1 MTRFVQPR
9 VKDGAVFL
17 CYDRMSAAV
26 WPLGRVGQ
34 LAHDWQRCG
43 TLEAAAME
51 EQGEKNI
58 MAMRDKIEHAIQN
71 QPCTVKDLKSKF
83 GGDRGSDRKVMEA
96 VDQLVHEAVICQ
108 RQGVFFTVRS
118 GRADKAL
125 LCKVVKLG
133 KNFAFVMLEDGT
145 SDIFIPGR
153 FTRGAMPGDI
163 VLVEKF
169 EHPRVEGS
177 DEGEI
182 LAILEEKNDLVGTA
196 RRIEGRLKFV
206 PDDCPAISMQM
217 MRDCEGGAKDGDK
230 VAVEILQRGNRQED
244 HRVGVAMR
252 FGSSDEAKRCAKA
265 LLYAQDIRSR
275 FPDKVRE
282 EAKKLENAEVSEKD
296 TEGRMDLR
304 ALPIFTIDSAETKDI
319 DDAISLTKTPE
330 GGFELG
336 VHIADVSNYVKPG
349 SELDN
354 EAFNRAT
361 SVYYADQV
369 VPMLPKQLSNG
380 ICSLNEGVLR
390 LAFSCLMH
398 LDKDGNLIDYR
409 FVKSII
415 RSRVK
420 GVYSEINALLAG
432 SADDELKGKYHEV
445 LSQLP
450 AMKELYGHRARLRK
464 ERGCMDIESGEVKLI
479 LDEDGHC
486 IDVKKRTS
494 GESEAMIEEFM
505 LLANQCA
512 AHFARVKQIPFV
524 YRVHEEPNAEKLE
537 RLHTLLQACGIN
549 DHFAKDVPTP
559 KELSA
564 ILEGVRGGPYE
575 QIINTGMLRCMSKAV
590 YEEKPKGH
598 YGLVLKDYAHFT
610 SPIRRYP
617 DLAIHRI
624 MTAQLKGMDKDTMVL
639 RYSDFAEKA
648 SKQSSEREII
658 AMQIERKAEDC
669 YKAEYARRHLGECY
683 EGRISGVTQR
693 GLFIELDNGVE
704 GFVPASSLTPSG
716 TMLTEGIRLSDPV
729 SGKNWSLGDTMMI
742 TIVRADV
749 NLGKIDFEVA
759 PASTK

>member
-1 MTRFVQPR
+1 
-9 VKDGAVFL
+9 
-17 CYDRMSAAV
+17 MS
-26 WPLGRVGQ
+26 
-34 LAHDWQRCG
+34 
-43 TLEAAAME
+43 
-51 EQGEKNI
+51 
-58 MAMRDKIEHAIQN
+58 MRDKIEHAIQN
-71 QPCTVKDLKSKF
+71 QPCTVKELKQKF
-83 GGDRGSDRKVMEA
+83 GGERGADRKVMEA
-96 VDQLVHEAVICQ
+96 LDELVREAVVCQ

-153 FTRGAMPGDI
+153 FTKGAMPGDD

-177 DEGEI
+177 DEGAI
-182 LAILEEKNDLVGTA
+182 LAILTEKNDLVGTV
-196 RRIEGRLKFV
+196 RRVEGRLRFV
-206 PDDCPAISMQM
+206 PDDCPAITMPLA
-217 MRDCEGGAKDGDK
+217 RDCEGGAKDGDK
-230 VAVEILQRGNRQED
+230 VAVEILNRGSRQED

-265 LLYAQDIRSR
+265 LLYAKDIRTR
-275 FPDKVRE
+275 FPDKVRD
-282 EAKKLENAEVSEKD
+282 EAKKFEGAEVSEKD
-296 TEGRMDLR
+296 CEGRMDLR

-319 DDAISLTKTPE
+319 DDAISLTRTSD

-349 SELDN
+349 TELDN
-354 EAFNRAT
+354 EAFSRAT

-369 VPMLPKQLSNG
+369 VPMLPKALSNG
-380 ICSLNEGVLR
+380 ICSLNENELR
-390 LAFSCLMH
+390 LAFSCLMR
-398 LDKDGNLIDYR
+398 LDKEGGLTDYR

-432 SADDELKGKYHEV
+432 TADAEIKAKYADV
-445 LSQLP
+445 IDQLP

-479 LDEDGHC
+479 LDENGRC

-494 GESEAMIEEFM
+494 GESESMIEEFM

-537 RLHTLLQACGIN
+537 RLHALLQACGIN
-549 DHFAKDVPTP
+549 DHFAKDVPAP

-564 ILEGVRGGPYE
+564 ILEGVRGTPYE
-575 QIINTGMLRCMSKAV
+575 QIINTGMLRCMSKAL

-624 MTAQLKGMDKDTMVL
+624 MTDMLKGTEKETMIL
-639 RYSDFAEKA
+639 RYTDFAERA
-648 SKQSSEREII
+648 SKQSSEREVI

-683 EGRISGVTQR
+683 EGTISGVTQR

-716 TMLTEGIRLSDPV
+716 TSLTEGVRLTDPA
-729 SGKNWSLGDTMMI
+729 SGKTWSLGDKMMI

-759 PASTK
+759 PAAKA

>member
-1 MTRFVQPR
+1 
-9 VKDGAVFL
+9 
-17 CYDRMSAAV
+17 MS
-26 WPLGRVGQ
+26 
-34 LAHDWQRCG
+34 
-43 TLEAAAME
+43 
-51 EQGEKNI
+51 
-58 MAMRDKIEHAIQN
+58 MRDKIEHAIQN
-71 QPCTVKDLKSKF
+71 QPCTVKELKQKF
-83 GGDRGSDRKVMEA
+83 GGERGADRKVMEA
-96 VDQLVHEAVICQ
+96 LDELVREAVVCQ

-153 FTRGAMPGDI
+153 FTKGAMPGDD

-177 DEGEI
+177 DEGAI
-182 LAILEEKNDLVGTA
+182 LAILTEKNDLVGTV
-196 RRIEGRLKFV
+196 RRVEGRLRFV
-206 PDDCPAISMQM
+206 PDDCPAITMPLA
-217 MRDCEGGAKDGDK
+217 RDCEGGAKDGDK
-230 VAVEILQRGNRQED
+230 VAVEILNRGNRQED

-265 LLYAQDIRSR
+265 LLYAKDIRTR
-275 FPDKVRE
+275 FPDKVRD
-282 EAKKLENAEVSEKD
+282 EAKKFEGAEVSEKD
-296 TEGRMDLR
+296 CEGRMDLR

-319 DDAISLTKTPE
+319 DDAISLTRTSD

-349 SELDN
+349 TELDN
-354 EAFNRAT
+354 EAFSRAT

-369 VPMLPKQLSNG
+369 VPMLPKALSNG
-380 ICSLNEGVLR
+380 ICSLNENELR
-390 LAFSCLMH
+390 LAFSCLMR
-398 LDKDGNLIDYR
+398 LDKEGNLTDYR

-432 SADDELKGKYHEV
+432 TADAEIKAKYADV
-445 LSQLP
+445 IDQLP

-479 LDEDGHC
+479 LDENGRC

-494 GESEAMIEEFM
+494 GESESMIEEFM

-537 RLHTLLQACGIN
+537 RLHALLQACGIN

-564 ILEGVRGGPYE
+564 ILEGVRGTPYE
-575 QIINTGMLRCMSKAV
+575 QIINTGMLRCMSKAL

-624 MTAQLKGMDKDTMVL
+624 MTDMLKGTEKETMIL
-639 RYSDFAEKA
+639 RYTDFAERA
-648 SKQSSEREII
+648 SKQSSEREVIT
-658 AMQIERKAEDC
+658 MQIERKAEDC

-683 EGRISGVTQR
+683 EGTISGVTQR

-716 TMLTEGIRLSDPV
+716 TSLTEGVRLTDPA
-729 SGKNWSLGDTMMI
+729 SGKTWSLGDKMMI

-759 PASTK
+759 PAAKA

>member
-1 MTRFVQPR
+1 
-9 VKDGAVFL
+9 
-17 CYDRMSAAV
+17 MS
-26 WPLGRVGQ
+26 
-34 LAHDWQRCG
+34 
-43 TLEAAAME
+43 
-51 EQGEKNI
+51 
-58 MAMRDKIEHAIQN
+58 MRDKIEHAIQN
-71 QPCTVKDLKSKF
+71 QPCTVKELKQKF
-83 GGDRGSDRKVMEA
+83 GGERGADRKVMEA
-96 VDQLVHEAVICQ
+96 LDELVREAVVCQ

-153 FTRGAMPGDI
+153 FTKGAMPGDD

-177 DEGEI
+177 DEGAI
-182 LAILEEKNDLVGTA
+182 LAILTEKNDLVGTV
-196 RRIEGRLKFV
+196 RRVEGRLRFV
-206 PDDCPAISMQM
+206 PDDCPAITMPLA
-217 MRDCEGGAKDGDK
+217 RDCEGGAKDGDK
-230 VAVEILQRGNRQED
+230 VAVEILNRGNRQED

-265 LLYAQDIRSR
+265 LLYAKDIRTR
-275 FPDKVRE
+275 FPDKVRD
-282 EAKKLENAEVSEKD
+282 EAKKFEGAEVSEKD
-296 TEGRMDLR
+296 CEGRMDLR

-319 DDAISLTKTPE
+319 DDAISLTRTSD

-354 EAFNRAT
+354 EAFSRAT

-369 VPMLPKQLSNG
+369 VPMLPKALSNG
-380 ICSLNEGVLR
+380 ICSLNENELR
-390 LAFSCLMH
+390 LAFSCLMR
-398 LDKDGNLIDYR
+398 LDKEGNLTDYR

-432 SADDELKGKYHEV
+432 TADAEIKAKYADV
-445 LSQLP
+445 IDQLP

-479 LDEDGHC
+479 LDENGRC

-494 GESEAMIEEFM
+494 GESESMIEEFM

-537 RLHTLLQACGIN
+537 RLHALLQACGIN

-564 ILEGVRGGPYE
+564 ILEGVRGTPYE
-575 QIINTGMLRCMSKAV
+575 QIINTGMLRCMSKAL

-624 MTAQLKGMDKDTMVL
+624 MTDMLKGTEKETMIL
-639 RYSDFAEKA
+639 RYTDFAERA
-648 SKQSSEREII
+648 SKQSSEREVI

-683 EGRISGVTQR
+683 EGTISGVTQR

-716 TMLTEGIRLSDPV
+716 TSLTEGVRLTDPA
-729 SGKNWSLGDTMMI
+729 SGKTWSLGDKMMI

>member
-1 MTRFVQPR
+1 
-9 VKDGAVFL
+9 
-17 CYDRMSAAV
+17 MS
-26 WPLGRVGQ
+26 
-34 LAHDWQRCG
+34 
-43 TLEAAAME
+43 
-51 EQGEKNI
+51 
-58 MAMRDKIEHAIQN
+58 MRDKIEHAIQN
-71 QPCTVKDLKSKF
+71 QPCTVKELKQKF
-83 GGDRGSDRKVMEA
+83 GGERGADRKVMEA
-96 VDQLVHEAVICQ
+96 LDELVREAVVCQ

-153 FTRGAMPGDI
+153 FTKGAMPGDD

-177 DEGEI
+177 DEGAI
-182 LAILEEKNDLVGTA
+182 LAILTEKNDLVGTV
-196 RRIEGRLKFV
+196 RRVEGRLRFV
-206 PDDCPAISMQM
+206 PDDCPAITMPLA
-217 MRDCEGGAKDGDK
+217 RDCEGGAKDGDK
-230 VAVEILQRGNRQED
+230 VAVEILNRGNRQED

-265 LLYAQDIRSR
+265 LLYAKDIRTR
-275 FPDKVRE
+275 FPDKVRD
-282 EAKKLENAEVSEKD
+282 EAKKFEGAEVSEKD
-296 TEGRMDLR
+296 CEGRMDLR

-319 DDAISLTKTPE
+319 DDAISLTRTPE

-349 SELDN
+349 TELDN
-354 EAFNRAT
+354 EAFSRAT

-369 VPMLPKQLSNG
+369 VPMLPKALSNG
-380 ICSLNEGVLR
+380 ICSLNENELR
-390 LAFSCLMH
+390 LAFSCLMR
-398 LDKDGNLIDYR
+398 LDKDGNLTDYR
-409 FVKSII
+409 FVKSVI

-432 SADDELKGKYHEV
+432 TADAEIKAKYADV
-445 LSQLP
+445 IDQLP

-479 LDEDGHC
+479 LDENGRC

-494 GESEAMIEEFM
+494 GESESMIEEFM

-537 RLHTLLQACGIN
+537 RLHALLQACGIN

-564 ILEGVRGGPYE
+564 ILEGVRGTPYE
-575 QIINTGMLRCMSKAV
+575 QIINTGMLRCMSKAL

-624 MTAQLKGMDKDTMVL
+624 MTDMLKGTEKETMIL
-639 RYSDFAEKA
+639 RYTDFAERA
-648 SKQSSEREII
+648 SKQSSEREVI

-683 EGRISGVTQR
+683 EGTISGVTQR

-716 TMLTEGIRLSDPV
+716 TSLTEGVRLTDPA
-729 SGKNWSLGDTMMI
+729 SGKTWSLGDKMMI

-759 PASTK
+759 PAAKA

>member
-1 MTRFVQPR
+1 MKLHIFNPEHDIALAADLERFTAPHAGRQMR
-9 VKDGAVFL
+9 A
-17 CYDRMSAAV
+17 S
-26 WPLGRVGQ
+26 LGF
-34 LAHDWQRCG
+34 
-43 TLEAAAME
+43 
-51 EQGEKNI
+51 I
-58 MAMRDKIEHAIQN
+58 
-71 QPCTVKDLKSKF
+71 P
-83 GGDRGSDRKVMEA
+83 
-96 VDQLVHEAVICQ
+96 
-108 RQGVFFTVRS
+108 
-118 GRADKAL
+118 
-125 LCKVVKLG
+125 
-133 KNFAFVMLEDGT
+133 AFWAEDG
-145 SDIFIPGR
+145 D
-153 FTRGAMPGDI
+153 M

-206 PDDCPAISMQM
+206 PDDCPAISMQL

-693 GLFIELDNGVE
+693 GLFIELENGVE

>member
-1 MTRFVQPR
+1 
-9 VKDGAVFL
+9 
-17 CYDRMSAAV
+17 
-26 WPLGRVGQ
+26 
-34 LAHDWQRCG
+34 
-43 TLEAAAME
+43 
-51 EQGEKNI
+51 
-58 MAMRDKIEHAIQN
+58 MRDKIEHAIQN
-71 QPCTVKDLKSKF
+71 QPCTVKELKQKF
-83 GGDRGSDRKVMEA
+83 GGERGADRKVMEA
-96 VDQLVHEAVICQ
+96 LDELVREAVVCQ

-153 FTRGAMPGDI
+153 FTKGAMPGDD

-177 DEGEI
+177 DEGAI
-182 LAILEEKNDLVGTA
+182 LAILTEKNDLVGTV
-196 RRIEGRLKFV
+196 RRVEGRLRFV
-206 PDDCPAISMQM
+206 PDDCPAITMPLA
-217 MRDCEGGAKDGDK
+217 RDCEGGAKDGDK
-230 VAVEILQRGNRQED
+230 VAVEILNRGSRQED

-265 LLYAQDIRSR
+265 LLYAKDIRTR
-275 FPDKVRE
+275 FPDKVRD
-282 EAKKLENAEVSEKD
+282 EAKKFEGAEVSEKD
-296 TEGRMDLR
+296 CEGRMDLR

-319 DDAISLTKTPE
+319 DDAISLTRTSD

-349 SELDN
+349 TELDN
-354 EAFNRAT
+354 EAFSRAT

-369 VPMLPKQLSNG
+369 VPMLPKALSNG
-380 ICSLNEGVLR
+380 ICSLNENELR
-390 LAFSCLMH
+390 LAFSCLMR
-398 LDKDGNLIDYR
+398 LDKEGNLTDYR

-432 SADDELKGKYHEV
+432 TADAEIKAKYADV
-445 LSQLP
+445 IDQLP

-479 LDEDGHC
+479 LDENGRC

-494 GESEAMIEEFM
+494 GESESMIEEFM

-564 ILEGVRGGPYE
+564 ILEGVRGTPYE
-575 QIINTGMLRCMSKAV
+575 QIINTGMLRCMSKAL

-624 MTAQLKGMDKDTMVL
+624 MTDLLKGTEKETMIL
-639 RYSDFAEKA
+639 RYTDFAERA
-648 SKQSSEREII
+648 SKQSSEREVI

-683 EGRISGVTQR
+683 EGTISGVTQR

-716 TMLTEGIRLSDPV
+716 TSLTEGVRLTDPA
-729 SGKNWSLGDTMMI
+729 SGKTWSLGDRMMI

-759 PASTK
+759 PAAKA

>member
-1 MTRFVQPR
+1 
-9 VKDGAVFL
+9 
-17 CYDRMSAAV
+17 
-26 WPLGRVGQ
+26 
-34 LAHDWQRCG
+34 
-43 TLEAAAME
+43 
-51 EQGEKNI
+51 
-58 MAMRDKIEHAIQN
+58 MRDKIEHAIQN
-71 QPCTVKDLKSKF
+71 QPCTVKELKQKF
-83 GGDRGSDRKVMEA
+83 GGERGADRKVMEA
-96 VDQLVHEAVICQ
+96 LDELVREAVVCQ

-153 FTRGAMPGDI
+153 FTKGAMPGDD

-177 DEGEI
+177 DEGAI
-182 LAILEEKNDLVGTA
+182 LAILTEKNDLVGTV
-196 RRIEGRLKFV
+196 RRVEGRLRFV
-206 PDDCPAISMQM
+206 PDDCPAITMPLA
-217 MRDCEGGAKDGDK
+217 RDCEGGAKDGDK
-230 VAVEILQRGNRQED
+230 VAVEILNRGNRQED

-265 LLYAQDIRSR
+265 LLYAKDIRTR
-275 FPDKVRE
+275 FPDKVRD
-282 EAKKLENAEVSEKD
+282 EAKKFEGAEVSEKD
-296 TEGRMDLR
+296 CEGRMDLR

-319 DDAISLTKTPE
+319 DDAVSLTRTSD

-349 SELDN
+349 TELDN
-354 EAFNRAT
+354 EAFSRAT

-369 VPMLPKQLSNG
+369 VPMLPKALSNG
-380 ICSLNEGVLR
+380 ICSLNENELR
-390 LAFSCLMH
+390 LAFSCLMR
-398 LDKDGNLIDYR
+398 LDKEGNLTDYR

-432 SADDELKGKYHEV
+432 TADAEIKAKYADV
-445 LSQLP
+445 IDQLP

-479 LDEDGHC
+479 LDENGRC

-494 GESEAMIEEFM
+494 GESESMIEEFM

-537 RLHTLLQACGIN
+537 RLHALLQACGIN

-564 ILEGVRGGPYE
+564 ILEGVRGTPYE
-575 QIINTGMLRCMSKAV
+575 QIINTGMLRCMSKAL

-624 MTAQLKGMDKDTMVL
+624 MTDMLKGTEKETMIL
-639 RYSDFAEKA
+639 RYTDFAERA
-648 SKQSSEREII
+648 SKQSSEREVI

-683 EGRISGVTQR
+683 EGTISGVTQR

-716 TMLTEGIRLSDPV
+716 TSLTEGVRLTDPA
-729 SGKNWSLGDTMMI
+729 SGKSWSLGDKMMI

-759 PASTK
+759 PAAKA

>member
-1 MTRFVQPR
+1 
-9 VKDGAVFL
+9 
-17 CYDRMSAAV
+17 
-26 WPLGRVGQ
+26 
-34 LAHDWQRCG
+34 
-43 TLEAAAME
+43 
-51 EQGEKNI
+51 
-58 MAMRDKIEHAIQN
+58 MRDKIEHAIQN
-71 QPCTVKDLKSKF
+71 QPCTVKELKQKF
-83 GGDRGSDRKVMEA
+83 GGERGADRKVMEA
-96 VDQLVHEAVICQ
+96 LDELVREAVVCQ

-153 FTRGAMPGDI
+153 FTKGAMPGDE

-177 DEGEI
+177 DEGAI
-182 LAILEEKNDLVGTA
+182 LAILTEKNDLVGTV
-196 RRIEGRLKFV
+196 RRVEGRLRFV
-206 PDDCPAISMQM
+206 PDDCPAITMPLA
-217 MRDCEGGAKDGDK
+217 RDCEGGAKDGDK
-230 VAVEILQRGNRQED
+230 VAVEILNRGNRQED

-265 LLYAQDIRSR
+265 LLYAKDIRTR
-275 FPDKVRE
+275 FPDKVRD
-282 EAKKLENAEVSEKD
+282 EAKKFEGAEVSEKD
-296 TEGRMDLR
+296 CEGRMDLR

-319 DDAISLTKTPE
+319 DDAISLTRTSD

-349 SELDN
+349 TELDN
-354 EAFNRAT
+354 EAFSRAT

-369 VPMLPKQLSNG
+369 VPMLPKALSNG
-380 ICSLNEGVLR
+380 ICSLNENELR
-390 LAFSCLMH
+390 LAFSCLMR
-398 LDKDGNLIDYR
+398 LDKDGNLTDYR

-432 SADDELKGKYHEV
+432 TADAEIKAKYADV
-445 LSQLP
+445 IDQLP

-479 LDEDGHC
+479 LDENGRC

-494 GESEAMIEEFM
+494 GESESMIEEFM

-537 RLHTLLQACGIN
+537 RLHALLQACGIN

-564 ILEGVRGGPYE
+564 ILEGVRGTPYE
-575 QIINTGMLRCMSKAV
+575 QIINTGMLRCMSKAL

-624 MTAQLKGMDKDTMVL
+624 MTDLLKGTEKETMIL
-639 RYSDFAEKA
+639 RYTDFAERA
-648 SKQSSEREII
+648 SKQSSEREVI

-683 EGRISGVTQR
+683 EGTISGVTQR

-716 TMLTEGIRLSDPV
+716 TSLTEGVRLTDPA
-729 SGKNWSLGDTMMI
+729 SGKSWSLGDKMMI

-759 PASTK
+759 PAAKN

>member
-1 MTRFVQPR
+1 
-9 VKDGAVFL
+9 
-17 CYDRMSAAV
+17 
-26 WPLGRVGQ
+26 
-34 LAHDWQRCG
+34 
-43 TLEAAAME
+43 
-51 EQGEKNI
+51 
-58 MAMRDKIEHAIQN
+58 MRDKIEHAIQN
-71 QPCTVKDLKSKF
+71 QPCTVKELKQKF
-83 GGDRGSDRKVMEA
+83 GGERGADRKVMEA
-96 VDQLVHEAVICQ
+96 LDELVREAVVCQ

-153 FTRGAMPGDI
+153 FTKGAMPGDD

-177 DEGEI
+177 DEGAI
-182 LAILEEKNDLVGTA
+182 LAILTEKNDLVGTV
-196 RRIEGRLKFV
+196 RRVEGRLRFV
-206 PDDCPAISMQM
+206 PDDCPAITMPLA
-217 MRDCEGGAKDGDK
+217 RDCEGGAKDGDK
-230 VAVEILQRGNRQED
+230 VAVEILNRGSRQED

-265 LLYAQDIRSR
+265 LLYAKDIRTR
-275 FPDKVRE
+275 FPDKVRD
-282 EAKKLENAEVSEKD
+282 EAKKFEGAEVSEKD
-296 TEGRMDLR
+296 CEGRMDLR

-319 DDAISLTKTPE
+319 DDAISLTRTSD

-336 VHIADVSNYVKPG
+336 VHIADVSNYVRPG
-349 SELDN
+349 TELDN
-354 EAFNRAT
+354 EAFSRAT

-369 VPMLPKQLSNG
+369 VPMLPKALSNG
-380 ICSLNEGVLR
+380 ICSLNENELR
-390 LAFSCLMH
+390 LAFSCLMR
-398 LDKDGNLIDYR
+398 LDKEGNLTDYR

-432 SADDELKGKYHEV
+432 TADAEIKAKYADV
-445 LSQLP
+445 IDQLP
-450 AMKELYGHRARLRK
+450 AMKELYGHRARLRR

-479 LDEDGHC
+479 LDENGRC
-486 IDVKKRTS
+486 VDVKKRTS
-494 GESEAMIEEFM
+494 GESESMIEEFM

-537 RLHTLLQACGIN
+537 RLHALLQACGIN

-564 ILEGVRGGPYE
+564 ILEGVRGTPYE
-575 QIINTGMLRCMSKAV
+575 QIINTGMLRCMSKAL

-624 MTAQLKGMDKDTMVL
+624 MTDLLKGTEKETMIL
-639 RYSDFAEKA
+639 RYTDFAERA
-648 SKQSSEREII
+648 SKQSSEREVI

-683 EGRISGVTQR
+683 EGTISGVTQR

-716 TMLTEGIRLSDPV
+716 TSLTEGVRLTDPA
-729 SGKNWSLGDTMMI
+729 SGKTWSLGDRMMI

-759 PASTK
+759 PAAKA

>member
-1 MTRFVQPR
+1 
-9 VKDGAVFL
+9 
-17 CYDRMSAAV
+17 MS
-26 WPLGRVGQ
+26 
-34 LAHDWQRCG
+34 
-43 TLEAAAME
+43 
-51 EQGEKNI
+51 
-58 MAMRDKIEHAIQN
+58 MRDKIEHAIQN
-71 QPCTVKDLKSKF
+71 QPCTVKELKQKF
-83 GGDRGSDRKVMEA
+83 GGERGADRKVMEA
-96 VDQLVHEAVICQ
+96 LDELVREAVVCQ

-153 FTRGAMPGDI
+153 FTKGAMPGDD

-177 DEGEI
+177 DEGAI
-182 LAILEEKNDLVGTA
+182 LAILTEKNDLVGTV
-196 RRIEGRLKFV
+196 RRVEGRLRFV
-206 PDDCPAISMQM
+206 PDDCPAITMPLA
-217 MRDCEGGAKDGDK
+217 RDCEGGAKDGDK
-230 VAVEILQRGNRQED
+230 VAVEILNRGNRQED

-265 LLYAQDIRSR
+265 LLYAKDIRTR
-275 FPDKVRE
+275 FPDKVRD
-282 EAKKLENAEVSEKD
+282 EAKKFEGAEVSEKD
-296 TEGRMDLR
+296 CEGRMDLR

-319 DDAISLTKTPE
+319 DDAISLTRTSD

-349 SELDN
+349 TELDN
-354 EAFNRAT
+354 EAFSRAT

-369 VPMLPKQLSNG
+369 VPMLPKALSNG
-380 ICSLNEGVLR
+380 ICSLNENELR
-390 LAFSCLMH
+390 LAFSCLMR
-398 LDKDGNLIDYR
+398 LDKDGGLTDYR

-432 SADDELKGKYHEV
+432 TADAEIKAKYADV
-445 LSQLP
+445 IDQLP

-479 LDEDGHC
+479 LDENGRC

-494 GESEAMIEEFM
+494 GESESMIEEFM

-537 RLHTLLQACGIN
+537 RLHALLQACGIN

-564 ILEGVRGGPYE
+564 ILEGVRGTPYE
-575 QIINTGMLRCMSKAV
+575 QIINTGMLRCMSKAL

-624 MTAQLKGMDKDTMVL
+624 MTDMLKGTEKETMIL
-639 RYSDFAEKA
+639 RYTDFAERA
-648 SKQSSEREII
+648 SKQSSEREVI

>member
-1 MTRFVQPR
+1 
-9 VKDGAVFL
+9 
-17 CYDRMSAAV
+17 
-26 WPLGRVGQ
+26 
-34 LAHDWQRCG
+34 
-43 TLEAAAME
+43 
-51 EQGEKNI
+51 
-58 MAMRDKIEHAIQN
+58 MRDKIEHAIQN
-71 QPCTVKDLKSKF
+71 QPCTVKELKQKF
-83 GGDRGSDRKVMEA
+83 GGERSADRKVMEA
-96 VDQLVHEAVICQ
+96 LDELVREAVVCQ

-153 FTRGAMPGDI
+153 FTKGAMPGDD

-177 DEGEI
+177 DEGAI
-182 LAILEEKNDLVGTA
+182 LAILTEKNDLVGTV
-196 RRIEGRLKFV
+196 RRVEGRLRFV
-206 PDDCPAISMQM
+206 PDDCPAITMPLA
-217 MRDCEGGAKDGDK
+217 RDCEGGAKDGDK
-230 VAVEILQRGNRQED
+230 VAVEILNRGNRQED

-265 LLYAQDIRSR
+265 LLYAKDIRTR
-275 FPDKVRE
+275 FPDKVRD
-282 EAKKLENAEVSEKD
+282 EAKKFEGAEVSEKD
-296 TEGRMDLR
+296 CEGRMDLR

-319 DDAISLTKTPE
+319 DDAISLTRTSD

-349 SELDN
+349 TELDN
-354 EAFNRAT
+354 EAFSRAT

-369 VPMLPKQLSNG
+369 VPMLPKALSNG
-380 ICSLNEGVLR
+380 ICSLNENELR
-390 LAFSCLMH
+390 LAFSCLMR
-398 LDKDGNLIDYR
+398 LDKEGNLTDYR

-432 SADDELKGKYHEV
+432 TADAEIKAKYADV
-445 LSQLP
+445 IDQLP

-479 LDEDGHC
+479 LDENGRC

-494 GESEAMIEEFM
+494 GESESMIEEFM

-549 DHFAKDVPTP
+549 DHFAKDVPIP

-564 ILEGVRGGPYE
+564 ILEGVRGTPYE
-575 QIINTGMLRCMSKAV
+575 QIINTGMLRCMSKAL

-624 MTAQLKGMDKDTMVL
+624 MTDMLKGTEKETMIL
-639 RYSDFAEKA
+639 RYTDFAERA
-648 SKQSSEREII
+648 SKQSSEREVI

-683 EGRISGVTQR
+683 EGTISGVTQR

-716 TMLTEGIRLSDPV
+716 TSLTEGVRLTDPA
-729 SGKNWSLGDTMMI
+729 SGKTWSLGDKMMI

-759 PASTK
+759 PAAKA

>member
-1 MTRFVQPR
+1 
-9 VKDGAVFL
+9 
-17 CYDRMSAAV
+17 MS
-26 WPLGRVGQ
+26 
-34 LAHDWQRCG
+34 
-43 TLEAAAME
+43 
-51 EQGEKNI
+51 
-58 MAMRDKIEHAIQN
+58 MRDKIEHAIQN
-71 QPCTVKDLKSKF
+71 QPCTVKELKQKF
-83 GGDRGSDRKVMEA
+83 GGERGADRKVMEA
-96 VDQLVHEAVICQ
+96 LDELVREAVVCQ

-153 FTRGAMPGDI
+153 FTKGAMPGDD

-177 DEGEI
+177 DEGAI
-182 LAILEEKNDLVGTA
+182 LAILTEKNDLVGTV
-196 RRIEGRLKFV
+196 RRVEGRLRFV
-206 PDDCPAISMQM
+206 PDDCPAITMPLA
-217 MRDCEGGAKDGDK
+217 RDCEGGAKDGDK
-230 VAVEILQRGNRQED
+230 VAVEILNRGNRQED

-265 LLYAQDIRSR
+265 LLYAKDIRTR

-282 EAKKLENAEVSEKD
+282 EAKKFEGAEISEKD
-296 TEGRMDLR
+296 CEGRMDLR

-319 DDAISLTKTPE
+319 DDAISLTRTSD

-354 EAFNRAT
+354 EAFSRAT

-369 VPMLPKQLSNG
+369 VPMLPKALSNG
-380 ICSLNEGVLR
+380 ICSLNENELR
-390 LAFSCLMH
+390 LAFSCLMR
-398 LDKDGNLIDYR
+398 LDKEGNLTDYR

-432 SADDELKGKYHEV
+432 TADAEIKAKYADV
-445 LSQLP
+445 IDQLP

-479 LDEDGHC
+479 LDENGRC

-494 GESEAMIEEFM
+494 GESESMIEEFM

-549 DHFAKDVPTP
+549 DHFAKDVPAP

-564 ILEGVRGGPYE
+564 ILEGVRGTPYE
-575 QIINTGMLRCMSKAV
+575 QIINTGMLRCMSKAL

-624 MTAQLKGMDKDTMVL
+624 MTDMLKGTEKETMIL
-639 RYSDFAEKA
+639 RYTDFAERA
-648 SKQSSEREII
+648 SKQSSEREVI

-683 EGRISGVTQR
+683 EGTISGVTQR

-716 TMLTEGIRLSDPV
+716 TSLTEGVRLTDPA
-729 SGKNWSLGDTMMI
+729 SGKTWSLGDKMMI

-759 PASTK
+759 PAAKA

>member
-1 MTRFVQPR
+1 
-9 VKDGAVFL
+9 
-17 CYDRMSAAV
+17 
-26 WPLGRVGQ
+26 
-34 LAHDWQRCG
+34 
-43 TLEAAAME
+43 
-51 EQGEKNI
+51 
-58 MAMRDKIEHAIQN
+58 MRDKIEHAIQN
-71 QPCTVKDLKSKF
+71 QPCTVKELKQKF
-83 GGDRGSDRKVMEA
+83 GGERGADRKVMEA
-96 VDQLVHEAVICQ
+96 LDELVREAVVCQ

-153 FTRGAMPGDI
+153 FTKGAMPGDD

-177 DEGEI
+177 DEGAI
-182 LAILEEKNDLVGTA
+182 LAILTEKNDLVGTV
-196 RRIEGRLKFV
+196 RRVEGRLRFV
-206 PDDCPAISMQM
+206 PDDCPAITMPLA
-217 MRDCEGGAKDGDK
+217 RDCEGGAKDGDK
-230 VAVEILQRGNRQED
+230 VAVEILNRGNRQED

-265 LLYAQDIRSR
+265 LLYAKDIRTR
-275 FPDKVRE
+275 FPDKVRD
-282 EAKKLENAEVSEKD
+282 EAKKFEGAEVSEKD
-296 TEGRMDLR
+296 CEGRMDLR

-319 DDAISLTKTPE
+319 DDAISLTRTSD

-349 SELDN
+349 TELDN
-354 EAFNRAT
+354 EAFSRAT

-369 VPMLPKQLSNG
+369 VPMLPKALSNG
-380 ICSLNEGVLR
+380 ICSLNENELR
-390 LAFSCLMH
+390 LAFSCLMR
-398 LDKDGNLIDYR
+398 LDKEGNLTDYR

-432 SADDELKGKYHEV
+432 TADAEIKAKYADV
-445 LSQLP
+445 IDQLP

-479 LDEDGHC
+479 LDENGRC

-494 GESEAMIEEFM
+494 GESESMIEEFM

-537 RLHTLLQACGIN
+537 RLHALLQACGIN
-549 DHFAKDVPTP
+549 DHFAKEVPTP

-564 ILEGVRGGPYE
+564 ILEGVRGTPYE
-575 QIINTGMLRCMSKAV
+575 QIINTGMLRCMSKAL

-624 MTAQLKGMDKDTMVL
+624 MTDLLKGTEKETMIL
-639 RYSDFAEKA
+639 RYTDFAERA
-648 SKQSSEREII
+648 SKQSSEREVV

-683 EGRISGVTQR
+683 EGTISGVTQR

-716 TMLTEGIRLSDPV
+716 TSLTEGVRLTDPA
-729 SGKNWSLGDTMMI
+729 SGKTWSLGDKMMI

-759 PASTK
+759 PAAKA

>member
-1 MTRFVQPR
+1 MALRE
-9 VKDGAVFL
+9 K
-17 CYDRMSAAV
+17 
-26 WPLGRVGQ
+26 
-34 LAHDWQRCG
+34 
-43 TLEAAAME
+43 LEHM
-51 EQGEKNI
+51 
-58 MAMRDKIEHAIQN
+58 IQN
-71 QPCTVKDLKSKF
+71 QPCTVKDMKAKF
-83 GGDRGSDRKVMEA
+83 GGDRGADRKVMEA
-96 VDQLVHEAVICQ
+96 LDQLIHDAVICQ

-118 GRADKAL
+118 GRAEKAL

-133 KNFAFVMLEDGT
+133 KNFAFVMLDDGT

-153 FTRGAMPGDI
+153 FTRGAMPGDE

-169 EHPRVEGS
+169 AHPRVEGS

-182 LAILEEKNDLVGTA
+182 LAVLTEHNEMVGTA

-206 PDDCPAISMQM
+206 PDDCPAISMQL

-230 VAVEILQRGNRQED
+230 VAVEILLRGNRQED

-265 LLYAQDIRSR
+265 LLYAKDIHTR
-275 FPDKVRE
+275 FPDKVRD
-282 EAKKLENAEVSEKD
+282 EAKKFEGMSISEADCK
-296 TEGRMDLR
+296 GRMDLR

-319 DDAISLTKTPE
+319 DDAISLTRTSE

-336 VHIADVSNYVKPG
+336 VHIADVSHYVTPG
-349 SELDN
+349 TELDS

-369 VPMLPKQLSNG
+369 VPMLPKSLSNG
-380 ICSLNEGVLR
+380 ICSLNEKELR
-390 LAFSCLMH
+390 LAFSCLMR
-398 LDKDGNLIDYR
+398 LDKDGNLTDYK
-409 FVKSII
+409 FVKSVIC
-415 RSRVK
+415 SRVK

-432 SADDELKGKYHEV
+432 TADADIQAKYAEV
-445 LSQLP
+445 ADQLP

-479 LDEDGHC
+479 LDENGHC

-494 GESEAMIEEFM
+494 GESESMIEEFM

-537 RLHTLLQACGIN
+537 RLHALLQACGIN
-549 DHFAKDVPTP
+549 DHFAKEVPAP

-564 ILEGVRGGPYE
+564 ILEGVRGTPYE
-575 QIINTGMLRCMSKAV
+575 QIINTGMLRCMSKAL

-624 MTAQLKGMDKDTMVL
+624 LTDLLQGTDKETMIL
-639 RYSDFAEKA
+639 RYTDFAQQA
-648 SKQSSEREII
+648 SKQSSEREVV
-658 AMQIERKAEDC
+658 AMQIERKAEDY

-683 EGRISGVTQR
+683 EGTISGVTQR

-716 TMLTEGIRLSDPV
+716 TNLTEGVRLSDPV
-729 SGKNWSLGDTMMI
+729 SGKSWSLGDKMMI

-759 PASTK
+759 PEQK

>member
-1 MTRFVQPR
+1 
-9 VKDGAVFL
+9 
-17 CYDRMSAAV
+17 MS
-26 WPLGRVGQ
+26 
-34 LAHDWQRCG
+34 
-43 TLEAAAME
+43 
-51 EQGEKNI
+51 
-58 MAMRDKIEHAIQN
+58 MRDKIEHAIQN
-71 QPCTVKDLKSKF
+71 QPCTVKELKQKF
-83 GGDRGSDRKVMEA
+83 GGERGADRKVMEA
-96 VDQLVHEAVICQ
+96 LDELVREAVVCQ

-153 FTRGAMPGDI
+153 FTKGAMPGDD

-177 DEGEI
+177 DEGAI
-182 LAILEEKNDLVGTA
+182 LAILTEKNDLVGTV
-196 RRIEGRLKFV
+196 RRVEGRLRFV
-206 PDDCPAISMQM
+206 PDDCPAITMPLA
-217 MRDCEGGAKDGDK
+217 RDCEGGAKDGDK
-230 VAVEILQRGNRQED
+230 VAVEILNRGNRQED

-265 LLYAQDIRSR
+265 LLYAKDIRTR
-275 FPDKVRE
+275 FPDKVRD
-282 EAKKLENAEVSEKD
+282 EAKKFDGAEVSEKD
-296 TEGRMDLR
+296 CEGRMDLR

-319 DDAISLTKTPE
+319 DDAISLTRTSD

-349 SELDN
+349 TELDN
-354 EAFNRAT
+354 EAFSRAT

-369 VPMLPKQLSNG
+369 VPMLPKALSNG
-380 ICSLNEGVLR
+380 ICSLNENELR
-390 LAFSCLMH
+390 LAFSCLMR
-398 LDKDGNLIDYR
+398 LDKDGGLTDYR

-432 SADDELKGKYHEV
+432 TADAEIKAKYADV
-445 LSQLP
+445 IDQLP

-479 LDEDGHC
+479 LDENGRC

-494 GESEAMIEEFM
+494 GESESMIEEFM

-537 RLHTLLQACGIN
+537 RLHALLQACGIN

-564 ILEGVRGGPYE
+564 ILEGVRGTPYE
-575 QIINTGMLRCMSKAV
+575 QIINTGMLRCMSKAL

-624 MTAQLKGMDKDTMVL
+624 MTDMLKGTEKETMIL
-639 RYSDFAEKA
+639 RYTDFAERA
-648 SKQSSEREII
+648 SKQSSEREVI

-683 EGRISGVTQR
+683 EGTISGVTQR

-716 TMLTEGIRLSDPV
+716 TSLTEGVRLTDPA
-729 SGKNWSLGDTMMI
+729 SGKTWSLGDKMMI

-759 PASTK
+759 PAAKA

>member
-1 MTRFVQPR
+1 
-9 VKDGAVFL
+9 
-17 CYDRMSAAV
+17 MS
-26 WPLGRVGQ
+26 
-34 LAHDWQRCG
+34 
-43 TLEAAAME
+43 
-51 EQGEKNI
+51 
-58 MAMRDKIEHAIQN
+58 MRDKIEHAIQN
-71 QPCTVKDLKSKF
+71 QPCTVKELKQKF
-83 GGDRGSDRKVMEA
+83 GGERGADRKVMEA
-96 VDQLVHEAVICQ
+96 LDELVREAVVCQ

-153 FTRGAMPGDI
+153 FTKGAMPGDD

-177 DEGEI
+177 DEGAI
-182 LAILEEKNDLVGTA
+182 LAILTEKNDLVGTV
-196 RRIEGRLKFV
+196 RRVEGRLRFV
-206 PDDCPAISMQM
+206 PDDCPAITMPLA
-217 MRDCEGGAKDGDK
+217 RDCEGGAKDGDK
-230 VAVEILQRGNRQED
+230 VAVEILNRGNRQED

-265 LLYAQDIRSR
+265 LLYAKDIRTR
-275 FPDKVRE
+275 FPDKVRD
-282 EAKKLENAEVSEKD
+282 EAKKFEGAEVSEKD
-296 TEGRMDLR
+296 CEGRMDLR

-319 DDAISLTKTPE
+319 DDAISLTRTSD

-349 SELDN
+349 TELDN
-354 EAFNRAT
+354 EAFGRAT

-369 VPMLPKQLSNG
+369 VPMLPKALSNG
-380 ICSLNEGVLR
+380 ICSLNENELR
-390 LAFSCLMH
+390 LAFSCLMR
-398 LDKDGNLIDYR
+398 LDKEGNLTDYR

-432 SADDELKGKYHEV
+432 TADAEIKAKYADV
-445 LSQLP
+445 IDQLP

-479 LDEDGHC
+479 LDENGRC

-494 GESEAMIEEFM
+494 GESESMIEEFM

-537 RLHTLLQACGIN
+537 RLHALLQACGIN

-564 ILEGVRGGPYE
+564 ILEGVRGTPYE
-575 QIINTGMLRCMSKAV
+575 QIINTGMLRCMSKAL

-624 MTAQLKGMDKDTMVL
+624 MTDMLKGTEKETMIL
-639 RYSDFAEKA
+639 RYTDFAERA
-648 SKQSSEREII
+648 SKQSSEREVI

-683 EGRISGVTQR
+683 EGTISGVTQR

-716 TMLTEGIRLSDPV
+716 TSLTEGVRLTDPA
-729 SGKNWSLGDTMMI
+729 SGKTWSLGDKMMI

-759 PASTK
+759 PAAKA

>member
-1 MTRFVQPR
+1 
-9 VKDGAVFL
+9 
-17 CYDRMSAAV
+17 
-26 WPLGRVGQ
+26 
-34 LAHDWQRCG
+34 
-43 TLEAAAME
+43 
-51 EQGEKNI
+51 
-58 MAMRDKIEHAIQN
+58 MRDKIEHAIQN
-71 QPCTVKDLKSKF
+71 QPCTVKELKQKF
-83 GGDRGSDRKVMEA
+83 GGERGADRKVMEA
-96 VDQLVHEAVICQ
+96 LDELVREAVVCQ

-153 FTRGAMPGDI
+153 FTKGAMPGDD

-177 DEGEI
+177 DEGAI
-182 LAILEEKNDLVGTA
+182 LAILTEKNDLVGTV
-196 RRIEGRLKFV
+196 RRVEGRLRFV
-206 PDDCPAISMQM
+206 PDDCPAITMPLA
-217 MRDCEGGAKDGDK
+217 RDCEGGAKDGDK
-230 VAVEILQRGNRQED
+230 VAVEILNRGNRQED

-265 LLYAQDIRSR
+265 LLYAKDIRTR
-275 FPDKVRE
+275 FPDKVRD
-282 EAKKLENAEVSEKD
+282 EAKKFEGAEVSEKD
-296 TEGRMDLR
+296 CEGRMDLR

-319 DDAISLTKTPE
+319 DDAISLTRTSD

-349 SELDN
+349 TELDN
-354 EAFNRAT
+354 EAFSRAT

-369 VPMLPKQLSNG
+369 VPMLPKALSNG
-380 ICSLNEGVLR
+380 ICSLNENELR
-390 LAFSCLMH
+390 LAFSCLMR
-398 LDKDGNLIDYR
+398 LDKEGGLTDYR

-432 SADDELKGKYHEV
+432 TADAEIKAKYADV
-445 LSQLP
+445 IDQLP

-537 RLHTLLQACGIN
+537 RLHALLQACGIN

-564 ILEGVRGGPYE
+564 ILEGVRGTPYE
-575 QIINTGMLRCMSKAV
+575 QIINTGMLRCMSKAL

-624 MTAQLKGMDKDTMVL
+624 MTDMLKGTEKETMIL
-639 RYSDFAEKA
+639 RYTDFAERA
-648 SKQSSEREII
+648 SKQSSEREVI

-683 EGRISGVTQR
+683 EGTISGVTQR

-716 TMLTEGIRLSDPV
+716 TSLTEGVRLTDPT
-729 SGKNWSLGDTMMI
+729 SGKTWSLGDKMMI

-759 PASTK
+759 PAAKA

>member
-1 MTRFVQPR
+1 
-9 VKDGAVFL
+9 
-17 CYDRMSAAV
+17 MS
-26 WPLGRVGQ
+26 
-34 LAHDWQRCG
+34 
-43 TLEAAAME
+43 
-51 EQGEKNI
+51 
-58 MAMRDKIEHAIQN
+58 MRDKIEHAIQN
-71 QPCTVKDLKSKF
+71 QPCTVKELKQKF
-83 GGDRGSDRKVMEA
+83 GGERGADRKVMEA
-96 VDQLVHEAVICQ
+96 LDELVREAVVCQ

-153 FTRGAMPGDI
+153 FTKGAMPGDD

-177 DEGEI
+177 DEGAI
-182 LAILEEKNDLVGTA
+182 LAILTEKNDLVGTV
-196 RRIEGRLKFV
+196 RRVEGRLRFV
-206 PDDCPAISMQM
+206 PDDCPAITMPLA
-217 MRDCEGGAKDGDK
+217 RDCEGGAKDGDK
-230 VAVEILQRGNRQED
+230 VAVEILNRGNRQED

-265 LLYAQDIRSR
+265 LLYAKDIRTR
-275 FPDKVRE
+275 FPDKVRD
-282 EAKKLENAEVSEKD
+282 EAKKFEGAEVSEKD
-296 TEGRMDLR
+296 CEGRMDLR

-319 DDAISLTKTPE
+319 DDAISLTRTSD

-349 SELDN
+349 TELDN
-354 EAFNRAT
+354 EAFSRAT

-369 VPMLPKQLSNG
+369 VPMLPKALSNG
-380 ICSLNEGVLR
+380 ICSLNENELR
-390 LAFSCLMH
+390 LAFSCLMR
-398 LDKDGNLIDYR
+398 LDKEGGLTDYR

-432 SADDELKGKYHEV
+432 TADAEIKAKYADV
-445 LSQLP
+445 IDQLP

-479 LDEDGHC
+479 LDENGRC

-494 GESEAMIEEFM
+494 GESESMIEEFM

-537 RLHTLLQACGIN
+537 RLHGLLQACGVN

-564 ILEGVRGGPYE
+564 ILEGVRGTAYE
-575 QIINTGMLRCMSKAV
+575 QIINVGMLRCMSKAV

-598 YGLVLKDYAHFT
+598 YGLVLQDYAHFT

-624 MTAQLKGMDKDTMVL
+624 MTAQLKGTDKDTMIL
-639 RYSDFAEKA
+639 RYSEFAEDV
-648 SKQSSEREII
+648 SKQASEREVI

-683 EGRISGVTQR
+683 EGTISGVTQR

-716 TMLTEGIRLSDPV
+716 TSLTEGIRLTDPA
-729 SGKNWSLGDTMMI
+729 SGKTWSLGDKMMI

-759 PASTK
+759 PAAKT

>member
-1 MTRFVQPR
+1 MALRE
-9 VKDGAVFL
+9 K
-17 CYDRMSAAV
+17 
-26 WPLGRVGQ
+26 
-34 LAHDWQRCG
+34 
-43 TLEAAAME
+43 LEHM
-51 EQGEKNI
+51 
-58 MAMRDKIEHAIQN
+58 IQN
-71 QPCTVKDLKSKF
+71 QPCTVKDMKAKF
-83 GGDRGSDRKVMEA
+83 GGDRGADRKVMEA
-96 VDQLVHEAVICQ
+96 LDQLIHDAVICQ

-118 GRADKAL
+118 GRAEKAL

-133 KNFAFVMLEDGT
+133 KNFAFVMLDDGT

-153 FTRGAMPGDI
+153 FTRGAMPGDE

-169 EHPRVEGS
+169 AHPRVEGS

-182 LAILEEKNDLVGTA
+182 LAVLTEHNEMVGTA

-206 PDDCPAISMQM
+206 PDDCPAISMQL

-265 LLYAQDIRSR
+265 LLYAKDIHTR
-275 FPDKVRE
+275 FPDKVRD
-282 EAKKLENAEVSEKD
+282 EAKKFEDMSISEADCK
-296 TEGRMDLR
+296 GRMDLR

-319 DDAISLTKTPE
+319 DDAISLTRTSE

-336 VHIADVSNYVKPG
+336 VHIADVSHYVTPG
-349 SELDN
+349 TELDN

-369 VPMLPKQLSNG
+369 VPMLPKSLSNG
-380 ICSLNEGVLR
+380 ICSLNEKELR
-390 LAFSCLMH
+390 LAFSCLMR
-398 LDKDGNLIDYR
+398 LDKDGNLTDYK
-409 FVKSII
+409 FVKSVIC
-415 RSRVK
+415 SRVK

-432 SADDELKGKYHEV
+432 TADADIQAKYAEV
-445 LSQLP
+445 ADQLP

-479 LDEDGHC
+479 LDENGHC

-494 GESEAMIEEFM
+494 GESESMIEEFM

-549 DHFAKDVPTP
+549 DHFAKEVPVP

-564 ILEGVRGGPYE
+564 ILEGVRGTPYE
-575 QIINTGMLRCMSKAV
+575 QIINTGMLRCMSKAL

-624 MTAQLKGMDKDTMVL
+624 LTDLLQGTDKETMIL
-639 RYSDFAEKA
+639 RYTDFAVQA
-648 SKQSSEREII
+648 SKQSSEREVV
-658 AMQIERKAEDC
+658 AMQIERKAEDY

-683 EGRISGVTQR
+683 EGTISGVTQR

-716 TMLTEGIRLSDPV
+716 TNLTEGVRLSDPV
-729 SGKNWSLGDTMMI
+729 SGKSWSLGDKMMI

-759 PASTK
+759 PEQK

>member
-1 MTRFVQPR
+1 
-9 VKDGAVFL
+9 
-17 CYDRMSAAV
+17 MS
-26 WPLGRVGQ
+26 
-34 LAHDWQRCG
+34 
-43 TLEAAAME
+43 
-51 EQGEKNI
+51 
-58 MAMRDKIEHAIQN
+58 MRDKIEHAIQN
-71 QPCTVKDLKSKF
+71 QPCTVKELKQKF
-83 GGDRGSDRKVMEA
+83 GGERGADRKVMEA
-96 VDQLVHEAVICQ
+96 LDELVREAVVCQ

-153 FTRGAMPGDI
+153 FTKGAMPGDD

-177 DEGEI
+177 DEGAI
-182 LAILEEKNDLVGTA
+182 LAILTEKNDLVGTV
-196 RRIEGRLKFV
+196 RRVEGRLRFV
-206 PDDCPAISMQM
+206 PDDCPAITMPLA
-217 MRDCEGGAKDGDK
+217 RDCEGGAKDGDK
-230 VAVEILQRGNRQED
+230 VAVEILNRGNRQED

-265 LLYAQDIRSR
+265 LLYAKDIRTR
-275 FPDKVRE
+275 FPDKVRD
-282 EAKKLENAEVSEKD
+282 EAKKFEGAEVSEKD
-296 TEGRMDLR
+296 CEGRMDLR

-319 DDAISLTKTPE
+319 DDAISLTRTSD

-349 SELDN
+349 TELDN
-354 EAFNRAT
+354 EAFSRAT

-369 VPMLPKQLSNG
+369 VPMLPKALSNG
-380 ICSLNEGVLR
+380 ICSLNENELR
-390 LAFSCLMH
+390 LAFSCLMR
-398 LDKDGNLIDYR
+398 LDKEGNLTDYR

-432 SADDELKGKYHEV
+432 TADAEIKAKYADV
-445 LSQLP
+445 IDQLP

-479 LDEDGHC
+479 LDENGRC

-494 GESEAMIEEFM
+494 GESESMIEEFM

-537 RLHTLLQACGIN
+537 RLHALLQACGIN

-564 ILEGVRGGPYE
+564 ILEGVRGTPYE
-575 QIINTGMLRCMSKAV
+575 QIINTGMLRCMSKAL

-598 YGLVLKDYAHFT
+598 YGLVLQDYAHFT

-624 MTAQLKGMDKDTMVL
+624 MTDMLKGTEKETMIL
-639 RYSDFAEKA
+639 RYTDFAERA
-648 SKQSSEREII
+648 SKQSSEREVI

-683 EGRISGVTQR
+683 EGTISGVTQR

-716 TMLTEGIRLSDPV
+716 TSLTEGVRLTDPA
-729 SGKNWSLGDTMMI
+729 SGKTWSLGDKMMI

-759 PASTK
+759 PAAKA

>member
-1 MTRFVQPR
+1 
-9 VKDGAVFL
+9 
-17 CYDRMSAAV
+17 
-26 WPLGRVGQ
+26 
-34 LAHDWQRCG
+34 
-43 TLEAAAME
+43 
-51 EQGEKNI
+51 
-58 MAMRDKIEHAIQN
+58 MRDKIEHAIQN
-71 QPCTVKDLKSKF
+71 QPCTVKELKQKF
-83 GGDRGSDRKVMEA
+83 GGERGADRKVMEA
-96 VDQLVHEAVICQ
+96 LDELVREAVVCQ

-153 FTRGAMPGDI
+153 FTKGAMPGDD

-177 DEGEI
+177 DEGAI
-182 LAILEEKNDLVGTA
+182 LAILTEKNDLVGTV
-196 RRIEGRLKFV
+196 RRVEGRLRFV
-206 PDDCPAISMQM
+206 PDDCPAITMPLA
-217 MRDCEGGAKDGDK
+217 RDCEGGAKDGDK
-230 VAVEILQRGNRQED
+230 VAVEILNRGNRQED

-265 LLYAQDIRSR
+265 LLYAKDIRTR
-275 FPDKVRE
+275 FPDKVRD
-282 EAKKLENAEVSEKD
+282 EAKKFEGAEVSEKD
-296 TEGRMDLR
+296 CEGRMDLR

-319 DDAISLTKTPE
+319 DDAISLTRTSD

-349 SELDN
+349 TELDN
-354 EAFNRAT
+354 EAFSRAT

-369 VPMLPKQLSNG
+369 VPMLPKALSNG
-380 ICSLNEGVLR
+380 ICSLNENELR
-390 LAFSCLMH
+390 LAFSCLMR
-398 LDKDGNLIDYR
+398 LDKEGGLTDYR

-432 SADDELKGKYHEV
+432 TADAEIKAKYADV
-445 LSQLP
+445 IDQLP

-479 LDEDGHC
+479 LDENGRC

-494 GESEAMIEEFM
+494 GESESMIEEFM

-537 RLHTLLQACGIN
+537 RLHALLQACGIN

-564 ILEGVRGGPYE
+564 ILEGVRGTPYE
-575 QIINTGMLRCMSKAV
+575 QIINTGMLRCMSKAL

-624 MTAQLKGMDKDTMVL
+624 MTDMLKGTEKETMIL
-639 RYSDFAEKA
+639 RYTDFAERA
-648 SKQSSEREII
+648 SKQSSEREVI

-683 EGRISGVTQR
+683 EGTISGVTQR

-716 TMLTEGIRLSDPV
+716 TSLTEGVRLTDPA
-729 SGKNWSLGDTMMI
+729 SGKTWSLGDKMMI

-759 PASTK
+759 PAAKA

>member
-1 MTRFVQPR
+1 
-9 VKDGAVFL
+9 
-17 CYDRMSAAV
+17 MS
-26 WPLGRVGQ
+26 
-34 LAHDWQRCG
+34 
-43 TLEAAAME
+43 
-51 EQGEKNI
+51 
-58 MAMRDKIEHAIQN
+58 MRDKIEHAIQN
-71 QPCTVKDLKSKF
+71 QPCTVKELKQKF
-83 GGDRGSDRKVMEA
+83 GGERGADRKVMEA
-96 VDQLVHEAVICQ
+96 LDELVREAVVCQ

-153 FTRGAMPGDI
+153 FTKGAMPGDD

-177 DEGEI
+177 DEGAI
-182 LAILEEKNDLVGTA
+182 LAILTEKNDLVGTV
-196 RRIEGRLKFV
+196 RRVEGRLRFV
-206 PDDCPAISMQM
+206 PDDCPAITMPLA
-217 MRDCEGGAKDGDK
+217 RDCEGGAKDGDK
-230 VAVEILQRGNRQED
+230 VAVEILNRGNRQED

-265 LLYAQDIRSR
+265 LLYAKDIRTR
-275 FPDKVRE
+275 FPDKVRD
-282 EAKKLENAEVSEKD
+282 EAKKFEGAEVSEKD
-296 TEGRMDLR
+296 CEGRMDLR

-319 DDAISLTKTPE
+319 DDAISLTRTSD

-349 SELDN
+349 TELDN
-354 EAFNRAT
+354 EAFSRAT

-369 VPMLPKQLSNG
+369 VPMLPKALSNG
-380 ICSLNEGVLR
+380 ICSLNENELR
-390 LAFSCLMH
+390 LAFSCLMR
-398 LDKDGNLIDYR
+398 LDKEGGLTDYR

-432 SADDELKGKYHEV
+432 TADAEIKAKYADV
-445 LSQLP
+445 IDQLP

-479 LDEDGHC
+479 LDENGRC

-494 GESEAMIEEFM
+494 GESESMIEEFM

-537 RLHTLLQACGIN
+537 RLHALLQACGIN

-564 ILEGVRGGPYE
+564 ILEGVRGTPYE
-575 QIINTGMLRCMSKAV
+575 QIINTGMLRCMSKAL

-624 MTAQLKGMDKDTMVL
+624 MTDMLKGTEKETMIL
-639 RYSDFAEKA
+639 RYTDFAERA
-648 SKQSSEREII
+648 SKQSSEREVI

-683 EGRISGVTQR
+683 EGTISGVTQR

-716 TMLTEGIRLSDPV
+716 TSLTEGVRLTDPA
-729 SGKNWSLGDTMMI
+729 SGKTWSLGDKMMI

-759 PASTK
+759 PAAKA

>member
-1 MTRFVQPR
+1 
-9 VKDGAVFL
+9 
-17 CYDRMSAAV
+17 
-26 WPLGRVGQ
+26 
-34 LAHDWQRCG
+34 
-43 TLEAAAME
+43 
-51 EQGEKNI
+51 
-58 MAMRDKIEHAIQN
+58 MRDKIEHAIQN
-71 QPCTVKDLKSKF
+71 QPCTVKELKQKF
-83 GGDRGSDRKVMEA
+83 GGERGADRKVMEA
-96 VDQLVHEAVICQ
+96 LDELVREAVVCQ

-153 FTRGAMPGDI
+153 FTKGAMPGDD

-177 DEGEI
+177 DEGAI
-182 LAILEEKNDLVGTA
+182 LAILTEKNDLVGTV
-196 RRIEGRLKFV
+196 RRVEGRLRFV
-206 PDDCPAISMQM
+206 PDDCPAITMPLA
-217 MRDCEGGAKDGDK
+217 RDCEGGAKDGDK
-230 VAVEILQRGNRQED
+230 VAVEILNRGNRQED

-265 LLYAQDIRSR
+265 LLYAKDIRTR
-275 FPDKVRE
+275 FPDKVRD
-282 EAKKLENAEVSEKD
+282 EAKKFEGAEVSEKD
-296 TEGRMDLR
+296 CEGRMDLR
-304 ALPIFTIDSAETKDI
+304 TLPIFTIDSAETKDI
-319 DDAISLTKTPE
+319 DDAISLTRTSD

-349 SELDN
+349 TELDN
-354 EAFNRAT
+354 EAFSRAT

-369 VPMLPKQLSNG
+369 VPMLPKALSNG
-380 ICSLNEGVLR
+380 ICSLNENELR
-390 LAFSCLMH
+390 LAFSCLMR
-398 LDKDGNLIDYR
+398 LDKDGGLTDYR

-432 SADDELKGKYHEV
+432 TADAEIKAKYADV
-445 LSQLP
+445 IDQLP

-479 LDEDGHC
+479 LDENGRC

-494 GESEAMIEEFM
+494 GESESMIEEFM

-537 RLHTLLQACGIN
+537 RLHALLQACGIN

-564 ILEGVRGGPYE
+564 ILEGVRGTPYE
-575 QIINTGMLRCMSKAV
+575 QIINTGMLRCMSKAL

-624 MTAQLKGMDKDTMVL
+624 MTDLLKGTEKETMIL
-639 RYSDFAEKA
+639 RYTDFAERA
-648 SKQSSEREII
+648 SKQSSEREVI

-683 EGRISGVTQR
+683 EGTISGVTQR

-716 TMLTEGIRLSDPV
+716 TSLTEGVRLTDPA
-729 SGKNWSLGDTMMI
+729 SGKTWSLGDKMMI

-759 PASTK
+759 PAAKA

>member
-1 MTRFVQPR
+1 
-9 VKDGAVFL
+9 
-17 CYDRMSAAV
+17 MS
-26 WPLGRVGQ
+26 
-34 LAHDWQRCG
+34 
-43 TLEAAAME
+43 
-51 EQGEKNI
+51 
-58 MAMRDKIEHAIQN
+58 MRDKIEHAIQN
-71 QPCTVKDLKSKF
+71 QPCTVKELKQKF
-83 GGDRGSDRKVMEA
+83 GGERGADRKVMEA
-96 VDQLVHEAVICQ
+96 LDELVREAVVCQ

-153 FTRGAMPGDI
+153 FTKGAMPGDD

-177 DEGEI
+177 DEGAI
-182 LAILEEKNDLVGTA
+182 LAILTEKNDLVGTV
-196 RRIEGRLKFV
+196 RRVEGRLRFV
-206 PDDCPAISMQM
+206 PDDCPAITMPLA
-217 MRDCEGGAKDGDK
+217 RDCEGGAKDGDK
-230 VAVEILQRGNRQED
+230 VAVEILNRGNRQED

-265 LLYAQDIRSR
+265 LLYAKDIRTR
-275 FPDKVRE
+275 FPDKVRD
-282 EAKKLENAEVSEKD
+282 EAKKFEGAEVSEKD
-296 TEGRMDLR
+296 CEGRMDLR

-319 DDAISLTKTPE
+319 DDAISLTRTSD

-349 SELDN
+349 TELDN
-354 EAFNRAT
+354 EAFSRAT

-369 VPMLPKQLSNG
+369 VPMLPKALSNG
-380 ICSLNEGVLR
+380 ICSLNENELR
-390 LAFSCLMH
+390 LAFSCLMR
-398 LDKDGNLIDYR
+398 LDKDGGLTDYR

-432 SADDELKGKYHEV
+432 TADAEIKAKYADV
-445 LSQLP
+445 IDQLP
-450 AMKELYGHRARLRK
+450 TMKELYGHRARLRK

-479 LDEDGHC
+479 LDENGRC

-494 GESEAMIEEFM
+494 GESESMIEEFM

-537 RLHTLLQACGIN
+537 RLHALLQACGIN

-564 ILEGVRGGPYE
+564 ILEGVRGTPYE
-575 QIINTGMLRCMSKAV
+575 QIINTGMLRCMSKAL

-624 MTAQLKGMDKDTMVL
+624 MTDMLKGTEKETMIL
-639 RYSDFAEKA
+639 RYTDFAERA
-648 SKQSSEREII
+648 SKQSSEREVI

-683 EGRISGVTQR
+683 EGTISGVTQR

-716 TMLTEGIRLSDPV
+716 TSLTEGVRLTDPA
-729 SGKNWSLGDTMMI
+729 SGKTWSLGDKMMI

-759 PASTK
+759 PAAKA

>member
-1 MTRFVQPR
+1 
-9 VKDGAVFL
+9 
-17 CYDRMSAAV
+17 MS
-26 WPLGRVGQ
+26 
-34 LAHDWQRCG
+34 
-43 TLEAAAME
+43 
-51 EQGEKNI
+51 
-58 MAMRDKIEHAIQN
+58 MRDKIEHAIQN
-71 QPCTVKDLKSKF
+71 QPCTVKELKQKF
-83 GGDRGSDRKVMEA
+83 GGERGADRKVMEA
-96 VDQLVHEAVICQ
+96 LDELVREAVVCQ

-153 FTRGAMPGDI
+153 FTKGAMPGDD

-177 DEGEI
+177 DEGAI
-182 LAILEEKNDLVGTA
+182 LAILTEKNDLVGTV
-196 RRIEGRLKFV
+196 RRVEGRLRFV
-206 PDDCPAISMQM
+206 PDDCPAITMPLA
-217 MRDCEGGAKDGDK
+217 RDCEGGAKDGDK
-230 VAVEILQRGNRQED
+230 VAVEILNRGNRQED

-265 LLYAQDIRSR
+265 LLYAKDIRTR
-275 FPDKVRE
+275 FPDKVRD
-282 EAKKLENAEVSEKD
+282 EAKKFEGAEVSEKD
-296 TEGRMDLR
+296 CEGRMDLR

-319 DDAISLTKTPE
+319 DDAISLTRTSD

-354 EAFNRAT
+354 EAFSRAT

-369 VPMLPKQLSNG
+369 VPMLPKALSNG
-380 ICSLNEGVLR
+380 ICSLNENELR
-390 LAFSCLMH
+390 LAFSCLMR
-398 LDKDGNLIDYR
+398 LDKEGNLTDYR

-432 SADDELKGKYHEV
+432 TADAEIKAKYADV
-445 LSQLP
+445 IDQLP

-479 LDEDGHC
+479 LDENGRC

-494 GESEAMIEEFM
+494 GESESMIEEFM

-537 RLHTLLQACGIN
+537 RLHALLQACGIN

-564 ILEGVRGGPYE
+564 ILEGVRGTPYE
-575 QIINTGMLRCMSKAV
+575 QIINTGMLRCMSKAL

-624 MTAQLKGMDKDTMVL
+624 MTDMLKGTEKETMIL
-639 RYSDFAEKA
+639 RYTDFAERA
-648 SKQSSEREII
+648 SKQSSEHEVI

-683 EGRISGVTQR
+683 EGTISGVTQR

-716 TMLTEGIRLSDPV
+716 TSLTEGVRLTDPA
-729 SGKNWSLGDTMMI
+729 SGKTWSLGDKMMI

-759 PASTK
+759 PAAKA

>member
-1 MTRFVQPR
+1 
-9 VKDGAVFL
+9 
-17 CYDRMSAAV
+17 
-26 WPLGRVGQ
+26 
-34 LAHDWQRCG
+34 
-43 TLEAAAME
+43 
-51 EQGEKNI
+51 
-58 MAMRDKIEHAIQN
+58 MRDKIEHAIQN
-71 QPCTVKDLKSKF
+71 QPCTVKELKQKF
-83 GGDRGSDRKVMEA
+83 GGERGADRKVMEA
-96 VDQLVHEAVICQ
+96 LDELVREAVVCQ

-153 FTRGAMPGDI
+153 FTKGAMPGDD

-177 DEGEI
+177 DEGAI
-182 LAILEEKNDLVGTA
+182 LAILTEKNDLVGTV
-196 RRIEGRLKFV
+196 RRVEGRLRFV
-206 PDDCPAISMQM
+206 PDDCPAITMPLA
-217 MRDCEGGAKDGDK
+217 RDCEGGAKDGDK
-230 VAVEILQRGNRQED
+230 VAVEILNRGNRQED

-265 LLYAQDIRSR
+265 LLYAKDIRTR
-275 FPDKVRE
+275 FPDKVRD
-282 EAKKLENAEVSEKD
+282 EAKKFEGAEVSEKD
-296 TEGRMDLR
+296 CEGRMDLR

-319 DDAISLTKTPE
+319 DDAISLTRTSD

-349 SELDN
+349 TELDN
-354 EAFNRAT
+354 EAFSRAT

-369 VPMLPKQLSNG
+369 VPMLPKALSNG
-380 ICSLNEGVLR
+380 ICSLNENELR
-390 LAFSCLMH
+390 LAFSCLMR
-398 LDKDGNLIDYR
+398 LDKDGNLTDYR

-420 GVYSEINALLAG
+420 GVYAEINALLAG
-432 SADDELKGKYHEV
+432 TADAEIKAKYADV
-445 LSQLP
+445 IDQLP

-479 LDEDGHC
+479 LDENGRC

-494 GESEAMIEEFM
+494 GESESMIEEFM

-537 RLHTLLQACGIN
+537 RLHALLQACGIN
-549 DHFAKDVPTP
+549 DHFAKEVPTP

-564 ILEGVRGGPYE
+564 ILEGVRGTPYE
-575 QIINTGMLRCMSKAV
+575 QIINTGMLRCMSKAL

-624 MTAQLKGMDKDTMVL
+624 MTDLLKGTEKETMIL
-639 RYSDFAEKA
+639 RYTDFAERA
-648 SKQSSEREII
+648 SKQSSEREVV

-683 EGRISGVTQR
+683 EGTISGVTQR

-716 TMLTEGIRLSDPV
+716 TSLTEGVRLTDPA
-729 SGKNWSLGDTMMI
+729 SGKTWSLGDKMMI

-759 PASTK
+759 PAAKN

>member
-1 MTRFVQPR
+1 
-9 VKDGAVFL
+9 
-17 CYDRMSAAV
+17 
-26 WPLGRVGQ
+26 
-34 LAHDWQRCG
+34 
-43 TLEAAAME
+43 
-51 EQGEKNI
+51 
-58 MAMRDKIEHAIQN
+58 MRDKIEHAIQN
-71 QPCTVKDLKSKF
+71 QPCTVKELKQKF
-83 GGDRGSDRKVMEA
+83 GGERGADRKVMEA
-96 VDQLVHEAVICQ
+96 LDELVREAVVCQ

-153 FTRGAMPGDI
+153 FTKGAMPGDE

-169 EHPRVEGS
+169 EHPRMEGS
-177 DEGEI
+177 DEGTI
-182 LAILEEKNDLVGTA
+182 LAVLTEKNDLVGTV
-196 RRIEGRLKFV
+196 RRVEGRLRFV
-206 PDDCPAISMQM
+206 PDDCPAITMPLA
-217 MRDCEGGAKDGDK
+217 RDCEGGAKDGDK
-230 VAVEILQRGNRQED
+230 VAVEILNRGNRQED

-265 LLYAQDIRSR
+265 LLYAKDIRTR

-282 EAKKLENAEVSEKD
+282 EAKKFEGAEISEKD
-296 TEGRMDLR
+296 CEGRMDLR

-319 DDAISLTKTPE
+319 DDAVSLTRTSD

-349 SELDN
+349 TELDN
-354 EAFNRAT
+354 EAFSRAT

-369 VPMLPKQLSNG
+369 VPMLPKALSNG
-380 ICSLNEGVLR
+380 ICSLNENELR
-390 LAFSCLMH
+390 LAFSCLMR
-398 LDKDGNLIDYR
+398 LDKDGNLTDYR

-420 GVYSEINALLAG
+420 GVYAEINALLAG
-432 SADDELKGKYHEV
+432 TADAEIKAKYADV
-445 LSQLP
+445 IDQLP

-479 LDEDGHC
+479 LDENGRC
-486 IDVKKRTS
+486 IDVKKSTS
-494 GESEAMIEEFM
+494 GESESMIEEFM

-537 RLHTLLQACGIN
+537 RLHALLQACGIN
-549 DHFAKDVPTP
+549 DHFAKEVPTP

-564 ILEGVRGGPYE
+564 ILEGVRGTPYE
-575 QIINTGMLRCMSKAV
+575 QIINTGMLRCMSKAL

-624 MTAQLKGMDKDTMVL
+624 MTDLLKGTEKETMIL
-639 RYSDFAEKA
+639 RYTDFAERA
-648 SKQSSEREII
+648 SKQSSEREVV

-683 EGRISGVTQR
+683 EGTISGVTQR

-716 TMLTEGIRLSDPV
+716 TSLTEGVRLTDPA
-729 SGKNWSLGDTMMI
+729 SGKTWSLGDKMMI

-759 PASTK
+759 PAAKN

>member
-1 MTRFVQPR
+1 
-9 VKDGAVFL
+9 
-17 CYDRMSAAV
+17 
-26 WPLGRVGQ
+26 
-34 LAHDWQRCG
+34 
-43 TLEAAAME
+43 
-51 EQGEKNI
+51 
-58 MAMRDKIEHAIQN
+58 MRDKIEHAIQN
-71 QPCTVKDLKSKF
+71 QPCTVKELKQKF
-83 GGDRGSDRKVMEA
+83 GGERGADRKVMEA
-96 VDQLVHEAVICQ
+96 LDELVREAVVCQ

-153 FTRGAMPGDI
+153 FTKGAMPGDD

-177 DEGEI
+177 DEGAI
-182 LAILEEKNDLVGTA
+182 LAILTEKNDLVGTV
-196 RRIEGRLKFV
+196 RRVEGRLRFV
-206 PDDCPAISMQM
+206 PDDCPAITMPLA
-217 MRDCEGGAKDGDK
+217 RDCEGGAKDGDK
-230 VAVEILQRGNRQED
+230 VAVEILNRGNRQED

-265 LLYAQDIRSR
+265 LLYAKDIRTR
-275 FPDKVRE
+275 FPDKVRD
-282 EAKKLENAEVSEKD
+282 EAKKFEGAEVSEKD
-296 TEGRMDLR
+296 CEGRMDLR

-319 DDAISLTKTPE
+319 DDAISLTRTSD

-349 SELDN
+349 TELDN
-354 EAFNRAT
+354 EAFSRAT

-369 VPMLPKQLSNG
+369 VPMLPKALSNG
-380 ICSLNEGVLR
+380 ICSLNENELR
-390 LAFSCLMH
+390 LAFSCLMR
-398 LDKDGNLIDYR
+398 LDKEGNLTDYR

-432 SADDELKGKYHEV
+432 TADAEIKAKYADV
-445 LSQLP
+445 IDQLP

-464 ERGCMDIESGEVKLI
+464 ECGCMDIESGEVKLI
-479 LDEDGHC
+479 LDENGRC

-494 GESEAMIEEFM
+494 GESESMIEEFM

-537 RLHTLLQACGIN
+537 RLHALLQACGIN

-564 ILEGVRGGPYE
+564 ILEGVRGTPYE
-575 QIINTGMLRCMSKAV
+575 QIINTGMLRCMSKAL

-624 MTAQLKGMDKDTMVL
+624 MTDMLKGTEKETMIL
-639 RYSDFAEKA
+639 RYTDFAERA
-648 SKQSSEREII
+648 SKQSSEREVI

-683 EGRISGVTQR
+683 EGTISGVTQR

-716 TMLTEGIRLSDPV
+716 TSLTEGVRLTDPA
-729 SGKNWSLGDTMMI
+729 SGKTWSLGDKMMI

-759 PASTK
+759 PAAKA

>member
-1 MTRFVQPR
+1 
-9 VKDGAVFL
+9 
-17 CYDRMSAAV
+17 
-26 WPLGRVGQ
+26 
-34 LAHDWQRCG
+34 
-43 TLEAAAME
+43 
-51 EQGEKNI
+51 
-58 MAMRDKIEHAIQN
+58 MRDKIEHAIQN
-71 QPCTVKDLKSKF
+71 QPCTVKELKQKF
-83 GGDRGSDRKVMEA
+83 GGERGADRKVMEA
-96 VDQLVHEAVICQ
+96 LDELVREAVVCQ

-153 FTRGAMPGDI
+153 FTKGAMPGDD

-177 DEGEI
+177 DEGTI
-182 LAILEEKNDLVGTA
+182 LAILTEKNDLVGTV
-196 RRIEGRLKFV
+196 RRVEGRLRFV
-206 PDDCPAISMQM
+206 PDDCPAITMPLA
-217 MRDCEGGAKDGDK
+217 RDCEGGAKDGDK
-230 VAVEILQRGNRQED
+230 VAIEILNRGNRQED

-265 LLYAQDIRSR
+265 LLYAKDIRTR
-275 FPDKVRE
+275 FPDKVRD
-282 EAKKLENAEVSEKD
+282 EAKKFEGAEVSEKD
-296 TEGRMDLR
+296 CEGRMDLR
-304 ALPIFTIDSAETKDI
+304 TLPIFTIDSAETKDI
-319 DDAISLTKTPE
+319 DDAISLTRTSD

-349 SELDN
+349 TELDN
-354 EAFNRAT
+354 EAFSRAT

-369 VPMLPKQLSNG
+369 VPMLPKALSNG
-380 ICSLNEGVLR
+380 ICSLNENELR
-390 LAFSCLMH
+390 LAFSCLMR
-398 LDKDGNLIDYR
+398 LDKDGGLTDYR

-432 SADDELKGKYHEV
+432 TADAEIKAKYADV
-445 LSQLP
+445 IDQLP

-479 LDEDGHC
+479 LDENGRC

-494 GESEAMIEEFM
+494 GESESMIEEFM

-537 RLHTLLQACGIN
+537 RLHALLQACGIN

-564 ILEGVRGGPYE
+564 ILEGVRGTPYE
-575 QIINTGMLRCMSKAV
+575 QIINTGMLRCMSKAL

-624 MTAQLKGMDKDTMVL
+624 MTDMLKGTEKETMIL
-639 RYSDFAEKA
+639 RYTDFAERA
-648 SKQSSEREII
+648 SKQSSEREVI

-683 EGRISGVTQR
+683 EGTISGVTQR

-716 TMLTEGIRLSDPV
+716 TSLTEGVRLTDPA
-729 SGKNWSLGDTMMI
+729 SGKTWSLGDKMMI

-759 PASTK
+759 PAAKA

>member
-1 MTRFVQPR
+1 
-9 VKDGAVFL
+9 
-17 CYDRMSAAV
+17 
-26 WPLGRVGQ
+26 
-34 LAHDWQRCG
+34 
-43 TLEAAAME
+43 
-51 EQGEKNI
+51 
-58 MAMRDKIEHAIQN
+58 MRDKIEHAIQN
-71 QPCTVKDLKSKF
+71 QPCTVKELKQKF
-83 GGDRGSDRKVMEA
+83 GGERGADRKVMEA
-96 VDQLVHEAVICQ
+96 LDELVREAVVCQ

-153 FTRGAMPGDI
+153 FTKGAMPGDD

-177 DEGEI
+177 DEGAI
-182 LAILEEKNDLVGTA
+182 LAILTEKNDLVGTV
-196 RRIEGRLKFV
+196 RRVEGRLRFV
-206 PDDCPAISMQM
+206 PDDCPAITMPLA
-217 MRDCEGGAKDGDK
+217 RDCEGGAKDGDK
-230 VAVEILQRGNRQED
+230 VAVEILNRGNRQED

-265 LLYAQDIRSR
+265 LLYAKDIRTR
-275 FPDKVRE
+275 FPDKVRD
-282 EAKKLENAEVSEKD
+282 EAKKFEGAEVSEKD
-296 TEGRMDLR
+296 CEGRMDLR

-319 DDAISLTKTPE
+319 DDAISLTRTSD

-349 SELDN
+349 TELDN
-354 EAFNRAT
+354 EAFSRAT

-369 VPMLPKQLSNG
+369 VPMLPKALSNG
-380 ICSLNEGVLR
+380 ICSLNENELR
-390 LAFSCLMH
+390 LAFSCLMR
-398 LDKDGNLIDYR
+398 LDKEGNLTDYR

-432 SADDELKGKYHEV
+432 TADAEIKAKYADV
-445 LSQLP
+445 IDQLP

-479 LDEDGHC
+479 LDENGRC

-494 GESEAMIEEFM
+494 GESESMIEEFM

-537 RLHTLLQACGIN
+537 RLHALLQACGIN

-564 ILEGVRGGPYE
+564 ILEGVRGTPYE
-575 QIINTGMLRCMSKAV
+575 QIINTGMLRCMSKAL

-624 MTAQLKGMDKDTMVL
+624 MTDLLKGTEKETMIL
-639 RYSDFAEKA
+639 RYTDFAERA
-648 SKQSSEREII
+648 SKQSSEREVI

-683 EGRISGVTQR
+683 EGTISGVTQR

-716 TMLTEGIRLSDPV
+716 TSLTEGVRLTDPA
-729 SGKNWSLGDTMMI
+729 SGKTWSLGDKMMI

-759 PASTK
+759 PAAKA

>member
-1 MTRFVQPR
+1 
-9 VKDGAVFL
+9 
-17 CYDRMSAAV
+17 
-26 WPLGRVGQ
+26 
-34 LAHDWQRCG
+34 
-43 TLEAAAME
+43 
-51 EQGEKNI
+51 
-58 MAMRDKIEHAIQN
+58 MRDKIEHAIQN
-71 QPCTVKDLKSKF
+71 QPCTVKELKQKF
-83 GGDRGSDRKVMEA
+83 GGERGADRKVMEA
-96 VDQLVHEAVICQ
+96 LDELVREAVVCQ

-153 FTRGAMPGDI
+153 FTKGAMPGDD

-177 DEGEI
+177 DEGAI
-182 LAILEEKNDLVGTA
+182 LAILTEKNDLVGTV
-196 RRIEGRLKFV
+196 RRVEGRLRFV
-206 PDDCPAISMQM
+206 PDDCPAITMPLA
-217 MRDCEGGAKDGDK
+217 RDCEGGAKDGDK
-230 VAVEILQRGNRQED
+230 VAVEILNRGNRQED

-265 LLYAQDIRSR
+265 LLYAKDIRTR
-275 FPDKVRE
+275 FPDKVRD
-282 EAKKLENAEVSEKD
+282 EAKKFEGAEVSEKD
-296 TEGRMDLR
+296 CEGRMDLR

-319 DDAISLTKTPE
+319 DDAISLTRTSD

-349 SELDN
+349 TELDN
-354 EAFNRAT
+354 EAFSRAT

-369 VPMLPKQLSNG
+369 VPMLPKALSNG
-380 ICSLNEGVLR
+380 ICSLNENELR
-390 LAFSCLMH
+390 LAFSCLMR
-398 LDKDGNLIDYR
+398 LDKEGNLTDYR

-432 SADDELKGKYHEV
+432 TADAEIKAKYADV
-445 LSQLP
+445 IDQLP

-464 ERGCMDIESGEVKLI
+464 GRGCMDIESGEVKLI
-479 LDEDGHC
+479 LDENGRC

-494 GESEAMIEEFM
+494 GESESMIEEFM

-537 RLHTLLQACGIN
+537 RLHALLQACGIN

-564 ILEGVRGGPYE
+564 ILEGVRGTPYE
-575 QIINTGMLRCMSKAV
+575 QIINTGMLRCMSKAL

-624 MTAQLKGMDKDTMVL
+624 MTDMLKGTEKETMIL
-639 RYSDFAEKA
+639 RYTDFAERA
-648 SKQSSEREII
+648 SKQSSEREVI

-683 EGRISGVTQR
+683 EGTISGVTQR

-716 TMLTEGIRLSDPV
+716 TSLTEGVRLTDPA
-729 SGKNWSLGDTMMI
+729 SGKTWSLGDKMMI

-759 PASTK
+759 PAAKA

>member
-1 MTRFVQPR
+1 
-9 VKDGAVFL
+9 
-17 CYDRMSAAV
+17 
-26 WPLGRVGQ
+26 
-34 LAHDWQRCG
+34 
-43 TLEAAAME
+43 
-51 EQGEKNI
+51 
-58 MAMRDKIEHAIQN
+58 MRDKIEHAIQN
-71 QPCTVKDLKSKF
+71 QPCTVKELKQKF
-83 GGDRGSDRKVMEA
+83 GGERGADRKVMEA
-96 VDQLVHEAVICQ
+96 LDELVREAVVCQ

-153 FTRGAMPGDI
+153 FTKGAMPGDD

-177 DEGEI
+177 DEGAI
-182 LAILEEKNDLVGTA
+182 LAILTEKNDLVGTV
-196 RRIEGRLKFV
+196 RRVEGRLRFV
-206 PDDCPAISMQM
+206 PDDCPAITMPLA
-217 MRDCEGGAKDGDK
+217 RDCEGGAKDGDK
-230 VAVEILQRGNRQED
+230 VAVEILNRGNRQED

-265 LLYAQDIRSR
+265 LLYAKDIRTR
-275 FPDKVRE
+275 FPDKVRD
-282 EAKKLENAEVSEKD
+282 EAKKFEGAEVSEKD
-296 TEGRMDLR
+296 CQGRMDLR

-319 DDAISLTKTPE
+319 DDAISLTRTSD

-349 SELDN
+349 TELDN
-354 EAFNRAT
+354 EAFSRAT

-369 VPMLPKQLSNG
+369 VPMLPKALSNG
-380 ICSLNEGVLR
+380 ICSLNENELR
-390 LAFSCLMH
+390 LAFSCLMR
-398 LDKDGNLIDYR
+398 LDKEGGLTDYR

-432 SADDELKGKYHEV
+432 TADAEIKAKYADV
-445 LSQLP
+445 IDQLP

-479 LDEDGHC
+479 LDENGRC

-494 GESEAMIEEFM
+494 GESESMIEEFM

-537 RLHTLLQACGIN
+537 RLHALLQACGIN

-564 ILEGVRGGPYE
+564 ILEGVRGTPYE
-575 QIINTGMLRCMSKAV
+575 QIINTGMLRCMSKAL

-624 MTAQLKGMDKDTMVL
+624 MTDMLKGTEKETMIL
-639 RYSDFAEKA
+639 RYTDFAERA
-648 SKQSSEREII
+648 SKQSSEREVI

-683 EGRISGVTQR
+683 EGTISGVTQR

-716 TMLTEGIRLSDPV
+716 TSLTEGVRLTDPA
-729 SGKNWSLGDTMMI
+729 SGKTWSLGDKMMI

-759 PASTK
+759 PAAKA